1 LPCRALLLGPSG
13 IGGLLGFRPHCAHFT
28 GAERLQLAR
37 LGAALGVVALTDRG
51 HDDRASQSCSGR
63 SAKPRREGPAQV
75 PIETGV
81 LSKRDFTLG
90 FKVKTSQVK
99 FTWTCLERRERSV
112 GTRHTSVSNHNEVT
126 RGLSQS
132 ISGLA
137 RISTCSMRGSTFVA
151 RRSSPFRICA
161 RSETVHSDNDDRHH
175 YKCTNWNT
183 FSPFYV
189 SSGAVNRLG
198 GARQSAATSRP
209 CFGPK

>member
-1 LPCRALLLGPSG
+1 MIELRRAAAAVPRSP
-13 IGGLLGFRPHCAHFT
+13 GGKDRPKC
-28 GAERLQLAR
+28 L
-37 LGAALGVVALTDRG
+37 
-51 HDDRASQSCSGR
+51 
-63 SAKPRREGPAQV
+63 
-75 PIETGV
+75 ETGV
-81 LSKRDFTLG
+81 LSKFDFPLG

-137 RISTCSMRGSTFVA
+137 IISTCSMRGSYIYMFVA